1 MREKNDR
8 NRKDE
13 IKTEMTQKTSGDKNN
28 HPEKNIQANKNNL
41 ADKGLSIKGPYIEDI
56 SQSLANRKQYL
67 EKVVKICKKQ
77 INKSPEGHL
86 HIINNCGNDQYY
98 IRIDPKDKNGKYLK
112 KKEIN
117 IAKAI
122 AQKEYFKAVDQTATC
137 ELELINKFENK
148 FNKQK
153 CEEIYFNVNTR
164 RQPLITPIMLPDDEY
179 VRQWESVEYIGKDI
193 KDMSTD
199 FITEKGEKVRSKSE
213 LIIANTLYKM
223 GIPYRYEY
231 PIQLKGYYNG
241 IAYPDFTV
249 LNVRKR
255 KEIVW
260 EHLGKMGDEGYVE
273 DALYRL
279 DKYEQNGYRLGDD
292 LIITME
298 TVAVPL
304 GVSSI
309 KRTIE
314 NYLL

>member
-1 MREKNDR
+1 MQIRSKDIKNGITK
-8 NRKDE
+8 RK
-13 IKTEMTQKTSGDKNN
+13 K
-28 HPEKNIQANKNNL
+28 
-41 ADKGLSIKGPYIEDI
+41 
-56 SQSLANRKQYL
+56 YL
-67 EKVVKICKKQ
+67 EEVLEYCSSV
-77 INKSPEGHL
+77 SDSYPEGHL
-86 HIINNCGNDQYY
+86 RIAEKKNGCQYY
-98 IRIDPKDKNGKYLK
+98 LRTEKSDEKGRYLK
-112 KKEIN
+112 KDELKMVRQL
-117 IAKAI
+117 
-122 AQKEYFKAVDQTATC
+122 AQKDYCKAVAKIASTEYKTLKKMEKIYVCSD
-137 ELELINKFENK
+137 L
-148 FNKQK
+148 
-153 CEEIYFNVNTR
+153 EEIYSKLNRN